1 MILFSYFVATIL
13 AYFPFQP
20 PVVEGTTSNWVEE
33 VTDYVDNSVCFIMF
47 IQKRSPRS
55 KSIFPDFQEAANR
68 TAGLIKFVSLDI
80 KEHPK
85 VAYLYTVRTA
95 PSFRIVHHK
104 GVLEYKGEKTADA
117 FIETAFKYFPSKSH
131 PIDDNWAPSPSTPLS
146 AILLTHKK
154 VIPPFWSAISCNLSE
169 NKNIN
174 VRVGHAKN
182 SQFMSL
188 FKVSSQS
195 IIFVYKDIVSIY
207 DGPLEFENIYS
218 ALLNFA
224 KNPKSAGVETSIV
237 SELTSP
243 DDFEKTCKN
252 TGKFCVFA
260 VNANDETYKK
270 YENIA
275 KTYHRGPFRFL
286 KCTDKCPLEQ
296 MKSGFFVFHAKRQSM
311 ITDET
316 IEELVSSLDRVVDG
330 GATWKKLHD
339 DNDDYL

>member
-1 MILFSYFVATIL
+1 MLLFSLFISSIV

-20 PVVEGTTSNWVEE
+20 PIIEGTTNNWVGE
-33 VTDYVDNSVCFIMF
+33 VTDYVDNSVCFVMF

-95 PSFRIVHHK
+95 PSFRIIHHK
-104 GVLEYKGEKTADA
+104 GVVDYKGEKSADA
-117 FIETAFKYFPSKSH
+117 FIEAAFKYFPSKSH
-131 PIDDNWAPSPSTPLS
+131 PIDDTWVPSPSTPLS

-169 NKNIN
+169 NKDLNI
-174 VRVGHAKN
+174 RVGHAKN

-207 DGPLEFENIYS
+207 DGPLEFENIYTS
-218 ALLNFA
+218 LQNFA
-224 KNPKSAGVETSIV
+224 KNPKSAGVETSSV
-237 SELTSP
+237 SELNSLE
-243 DDFEKTCKN
+243 DFEKTCKN

-260 VNANDETYKK
+260 VNAKDDIGKK

-286 KCTDKCPLEQ
+286 KCNEKCPFEQ
-296 MKSGFFVFHAKRQSM
+296 MSGGFFVFHAKRPSM
-311 ITDET
+311 IHDETTDEL
-316 IEELVSSLDRVVDG
+316 ISSLDRVVDG
-330 GATWKKLHD
+330 GANWKKIQED
-339 DNDDYL
+339 DDYL